1 MDHARVSW
9 WLVERLYGLGLGG
22 WHSGRDYLVRVVR
35 EIHPDGPCPYGI
47 EPRALTSTVG
57 DVNVPQHLKYTK
69 DHEWVLLN
77 GSVARVGITDYAQ
90 DALGDIVYI
99 QLPDQGSSVELNQ
112 GLGEIESTKSV
123 NDVYAPVSG
132 TVVAV
137 NDALSATPELL
148 NSDPYGDG
156 WICDIEVSTLNEA
169 GLMSAEEYSALI
181 GA

>member
-1 MDHARVSW
+1 MDHPWFSR
-9 WLVERLYGLGLGG
+9 WLVVGLYLHGVGRR
-22 WHSGRDYLVRVVR
+22 HSGCRDFVCVVR
-35 EIHPDGPCPYGI
+35 EIHPHSAGSYGI
-47 EPRALTSTVG
+47 GATALTSTVEA
-57 DVNVPQHLKYTK
+57 VNVPQHLKYTK

-77 GSVARVGITDYAQ
+77 GSTARVGITDYAQ

-99 QLPDQGSSVELNQ
+99 QLPDAGSTVELHQ

-132 TVVAV
+132 TVVAI

-156 WICDIEVSTLNEA
+156 WICEIEVSTVNEA